1 MMKAL
6 LILSLLTLMQ
16 DRPSVKGDLK
26 VPDIVKECL
35 EQAEVKGKLEIR
47 TAKSPYILKGD
58 FDGDKLSD
66 YAVAIRGPKTRRNG
80 VLVCTA
86 KKQAFILGADM
97 PKDPPFS
104 DMPNDNFVAPTW
116 KVMAKQDALKIYNY
130 DGDKPIRAAS
140 PRGDSIAMIWEDAI
154 CLIYWDGS
162 RYRWGCGQ

>member
-16 DRPSVKGDLK
+16 VRPSVKGDIKL
-26 VPDIVKECL
+26 PDIVKECL

-47 TAKSPYILKGD
+47 TAKRPYILKGD

-66 YAVAIRGPKTRRNG
+66 YAVAIRGPKTHRNG
-80 VLVCTA
+80 VFVCTA

-104 DMPNDNFVAPTW
+104 DMPNDNFVAPRW
-116 KVMAKQDALKIYNY
+116 KVMTKREAGSLYNY
-130 DGDKPIRAAS
+130 DGDRPVKAAY
-140 PRGDSIAMIWEDAI
+140 PKGDSIAMLWEDGT

>member
-16 DRPSVKGDLK
+16 ARPSVKGDLK
-26 VPDIVKECL
+26 LPDIVKECL
-35 EQAEVKGKLEIR
+35 EQAGVKGKLEIR
-47 TAKSPYILKGD
+47 TAKRPYILKGD
-58 FDGDKLSD
+58 FDGDKLFD
-66 YAVAIRGPKTRRNG
+66 YAVAIRGPNTHRNG
-80 VLVCTA
+80 VFVCTA

-116 KVMAKQDALKIYNY
+116 KVMSKREALKIYNY

-140 PRGDSIAMIWEDAI
+140 PAGDSIAMIWEDAI